1 MPQLPN
7 SSTEDLGADDEVKE
21 YKQEDGEDS
30 ENGTHLDLVNDI
42 KSDLIKKE
50 TENSEDSKQRSDA
63 SSAPIAQLLSFP
75 DRYNEHL
82 NSGSHPGYSRGGP
95 VPPPQDDMK
104 HVLQRGPGSRPAGI
118 FHPAHHHHPY
128 TNAPQYQY
136 TMYPG
141 VKGPDS
147 RRYHYDPPLWQP
159 HSPIIGQPPS
169 QYPNYPS
176 QVGPT
181 SAGISRLS
189 HPTITADPRGVCCPP
204 PPPNQT
210 VISRTPSTCGTGS
223 LLSSQSIPA
232 MPDHPRMDTSVSGNN
247 GLPKGHVKKPLN
259 AFMLYMKDMRS
270 KVVSECTLKESAAI
284 NQILGKR
291 WHALDRQEQAKY
303 YEMARK
309 ERALHMQLYPGW
321 SARDNYAQ
329 QGKKKKRKRDKS
341 QAEITNPKK
350 CRARYGLDRQHEW
363 CKPCRRKKKCVRFLA
378 GGAGSQDLSPSSNAT
393 NVESENIDSNIES
406 SSTAMITTTTNSTT
420 PTS

>member
-1 MPQLPN
+1 MPQLPTN
-7 SSTEDLGADDEVKE
+7 STEDLGAVDEMKE
-21 YKQEDGEDS
+21 YKHEDGEET

-50 TENSEDSKQRSDA
+50 TENSENPKPSGA
-63 SSAPIAQLLSFP
+63 SSAPIAQLMSFP
-75 DRYNEHL
+75 DRYSKHL
-82 NSGSHPGYSRGGP
+82 NTGVHAGYPRGGP
-95 VPPPQDDMK
+95 GHTPQEDIK
-104 HVLQRGPGSRPAGI
+104 HNLHRGHGPRPAGI
-118 FHPAHHHHPY
+118 FHPAHHHPY
-128 TNAPQYQY
+128 VTAPPYQY
-136 TMYPG
+136 MYPG
-141 VKGPDS
+141 NKPEG
-147 RRYHYDPPLWQP
+147 RFHFEPPIWQP
-159 HSPIIGQPPS
+159 HSSIIGQPSS
-169 QYPNYPS
+169 QYPPSYPS

-181 SAGISRLS
+181 SAGIQRLS
-189 HPTITADPRGVCCPP
+189 HPTLTADPRGPVCCPP

-210 VISRTPSTCGTGS
+210 VIRTPATCGAGN
-223 LLSSQSIPA
+223 LLTSQSISA
-232 MPDHPRMDTSVSGNN
+232 MADHPGMD
-247 GLPKGHVKKPLN
+247 LAHLKGHIKKPLN

-341 QAEITNPKK
+341 QEITNPKK

-363 CKPCRRKKKCVRFLA
+363 CKPCRRKKKCIRFLA
-378 GGAGSQDLSPSSNAT
+378 GGADQDLSLSPPDNTGSL
-393 NVESENIDSNIES
+393 ESENIDTNVDSDS
-406 SSTAMITTTTNSTT
+406 PVMITTTNSTT

>member
-1 MPQLPN
+1 MPQLPT
-7 SSTEDLGADDEVKE
+7 SSTEDLGAVDEMKE
-21 YKQEDGEDS
+21 YKHEDGEET

-50 TENSEDSKQRSDA
+50 TENSENPKPSGA
-63 SSAPIAQLLSFP
+63 SSAPIAQLMSFP
-75 DRYNEHL
+75 DRYSKHL
-82 NSGSHPGYSRGGP
+82 NTGVHAGYPRGGP
-95 VPPPQDDMK
+95 GHTPQEDIK
-104 HVLQRGPGSRPAGI
+104 HNLHRGHGPRPAGI
-118 FHPAHHHHPY
+118 FHPAHHHPY
-128 TNAPQYQY
+128 ATAPPYQY
-136 TMYPG
+136 MYPG
-141 VKGPDS
+141 NKPEG
-147 RRYHYDPPLWQP
+147 RFHFEPPIWQP
-159 HSPIIGQPPS
+159 HSSIIGQPSS
-169 QYPNYPS
+169 QYPPSYPS

-181 SAGISRLS
+181 SAGIQRLS
-189 HPTITADPRGVCCPP
+189 HPTLTADPRGPVCCPP

-210 VISRTPSTCGTGS
+210 VIRTPATCGAGS
-223 LLSSQSIPA
+223 LLTSQSISA
-232 MPDHPRMDTSVSGNN
+232 MADHPGMD
-247 GLPKGHVKKPLN
+247 LAHLKGHIKKPLN

-291 WHALDRQEQAKY
+291 QEKNGQWHALDRQEQAKY

-363 CKPCRRKKKCVRFLA
+363 CKPCRRKKKCIRFLA
-378 GGAGSQDLSPSSNAT
+378 GGADQDLSLSPPDNTGSL
-393 NVESENIDSNIES
+393 ESENIDTNVDSNS
-406 SSTAMITTTTNSTT
+406 PVMITTTNSTT

>member
-1 MPQLPN
+1 VKLEGFSTTSEAKMPQLPN

-30 ENGTHLDLVNDI
+30 ENGAHLDLVNDI

-50 TENSEDSKQRSDA
+50 TENSEDSKRPPDA

-95 VPPPQDDMK
+95 PQTPQDDMK
-104 HVLQRGPGSRPAGI
+104 HVFQRGHGSRPAGI
-118 FHPAHHHHPY
+118 FHPAHHHPY
-128 TNAPQYQY
+128 TTAPQYQY
-136 TMYPG
+136 AMYPG

-147 RRYHYDPPLWQP
+147 RRYHYHNDPPIWQP
-159 HSPIIGQPPS
+159 HSQIIAQPSS
-169 QYPNYPS
+169 QYTPNYPS

-181 SAGISRLS
+181 SAGNIRLT

-210 VISRTPSTCGTGS
+210 VITRAPPTCGSGS
-223 LLSSQSIPA
+223 LLTSQSIPA
-232 MPDHPRMDTSVSGNN
+232 LPDHPGMDTAVSGID
-247 GLPKGHVKKPLN
+247 GHMKGHVKKPLN

-291 WHALDRQEQAKY
+291 V
-303 YEMARK
+303 M
-309 ERALHMQLYPGW
+309 P
-321 SARDNYAQ
+321 NY
-329 QGKKKKRKRDKS
+329 R
-341 QAEITNPKK
+341 
-350 CRARYGLDRQHEW
+350 L
-363 CKPCRRKKKCVRFLA
+363 L
-378 GGAGSQDLSPSSNAT
+378 
-393 NVESENIDSNIES
+393 
-406 SSTAMITTTTNSTT
+406 
-420 PTS
+420 

>member
-1 MPQLPN
+1 MPQLPTN
-7 SSTEDLGADDEVKE
+7 STEDLGAVDEMKE
-21 YKQEDGEDS
+21 YKHEDGEET

-50 TENSEDSKQRSDA
+50 TENSENPKPSGA
-63 SSAPIAQLLSFP
+63 SSAPIAQLMSFP
-75 DRYNEHL
+75 DRYSKHL
-82 NSGSHPGYSRGGP
+82 NTGVHAGYPRGGP
-95 VPPPQDDMK
+95 GHTPQEDIK
-104 HVLQRGPGSRPAGI
+104 HNLHRGHGPRPAGI
-118 FHPAHHHHPY
+118 FHPAHHHPY
-128 TNAPQYQY
+128 ATAPPYQY
-136 TMYPG
+136 MYPG
-141 VKGPDS
+141 NKPEG
-147 RRYHYDPPLWQP
+147 RFHFEPPIWQP
-159 HSPIIGQPPS
+159 HSSIIGQPSS
-169 QYPNYPS
+169 QYPPSYPS

-181 SAGISRLS
+181 SAGIQRLS
-189 HPTITADPRGVCCPP
+189 HPTLTADPRGPVCCPP

-210 VISRTPSTCGTGS
+210 VIRTPATCGAGS
-223 LLSSQSIPA
+223 LLTSQSISA
-232 MPDHPRMDTSVSGNN
+232 MADHPGMD
-247 GLPKGHVKKPLN
+247 LAHLKGHIKKPLN

-341 QAEITNPKK
+341 QEITNPKK

-363 CKPCRRKKKCVRFLA
+363 CKPCRRKKKCIRFLA
-378 GGAGSQDLSPSSNAT
+378 GGADQDLSLSPPDNTGSL
-393 NVESENIDSNIES
+393 ESENIDTNVDSNS
-406 SSTAMITTTTNSTT
+406 PVMITTTNSTT

>member
-232 MPDHPRMDTSVSGNN
+232 MPDHPRMDTS
-247 GLPKGHVKKPLN
+247 
-259 AFMLYMKDMRS
+259 
-270 KVVSECTLKESAAI
+270 
-284 NQILGKR
+284 

-378 GGAGSQDLSPSSNAT
+378 GGAGSQDLSPSGNAT

>member
-7 SSTEDLGADDEVKE
+7 NSTEDLGAVDEMKE
-21 YKQEDGEDS
+21 YKHEDGEET

-50 TENSEDSKQRSDA
+50 TENSENPKPSGA
-63 SSAPIAQLLSFP
+63 SSAPIAQLMSFP
-75 DRYNEHL
+75 DRYSKHL
-82 NSGSHPGYSRGGP
+82 NTGVHAGYPRGGP
-95 VPPPQDDMK
+95 GHTPQEDIK
-104 HVLQRGPGSRPAGI
+104 HNLHRGHGPRPAGI
-118 FHPAHHHHPY
+118 FHPAHHHPY
-128 TNAPQYQY
+128 ATAPPYQY
-136 TMYPG
+136 MYPG
-141 VKGPDS
+141 NKPEG
-147 RRYHYDPPLWQP
+147 RFHFEPPIWQP
-159 HSPIIGQPPS
+159 HSSIIGQPSS
-169 QYPNYPS
+169 QYPPSYPS

-181 SAGISRLS
+181 SAGIQRLS
-189 HPTITADPRGVCCPP
+189 HPTLTADPRGPVCCPP

-210 VISRTPSTCGTGS
+210 VIRTPATCGAGS
-223 LLSSQSIPA
+223 LLTSQSISA
-232 MPDHPRMDTSVSGNN
+232 MADHPGMD
-247 GLPKGHVKKPLN
+247 LAHLKGHIKKPLN

-341 QAEITNPKK
+341 QEITNPKK

-363 CKPCRRKKKCVRFLA
+363 CKPCRRKKKCIRFLA
-378 GGAGSQDLSPSSNAT
+378 GGADQDLSLSPPDNTGSL
-393 NVESENIDSNIES
+393 ESENIDTNVDSNS
-406 SSTAMITTTTNSTT
+406 PVMITTTNSTT

>member
-7 SSTEDLGADDEVKE
+7 NSTEDLGADDEVKE
-21 YKQEDGEDS
+21 YNQEDGEDT
-30 ENGTHLDLVNDI
+30 ENGAHLDLVNDI

-50 TENSEDSKQRSDA
+50 TENSEDSKPSSA

-82 NSGSHPGYSRGGP
+82 NSGSHSGYPSRGP
-95 VPPPQDDMK
+95 AHVQQDDIK
-104 HVLQRGPGSRPAGI
+104 HSLHRGHGPRPAGI
-118 FHPAHHHHPY
+118 FHPAHHHPY
-128 TNAPQYQY
+128 APAPQYQY
-136 TMYPG
+136 MYPG
-141 VKGPDS
+141 VKPD
-147 RRYHYDPPLWQP
+147 RRFHFEPPIWQP
-159 HSPIIGQPPS
+159 HSSIIGQPSS
-169 QYPNYPS
+169 QYPPSYPS

-181 SAGISRLS
+181 SAGIQRLS
-189 HPTITADPRGVCCPP
+189 HPTLTADPRGPVCCPP

-210 VISRTPSTCGTGS
+210 VISRAPATCGAAS
-223 LLSSQSIPA
+223 LLTSQSIPA
-232 MPDHPRMDTSVSGNN
+232 MVDHPGMDLAVSGHM
-247 GLPKGHVKKPLN
+247 KGHIKKPLN

-378 GGAGSQDLSPSSNAT
+378 GGSEQDISPSDNT
-393 NVESENIDSNIES
+393 GNLESENIDANIDGS
-406 SSTAMITTTTNSTT
+406 PSMITTTGSTT

>member
-21 YKQEDGEDS
+21 YKQEDGEET
-30 ENGTHLDLVNDI
+30 ENGAHLDLVNDI

-50 TENSEDSKQRSDA
+50 TENSEDSKPSDA
-63 SSAPIAQLLSFP
+63 SSAPIAQLISFQ

-82 NSGSHPGYSRGGP
+82 NSGHHSGYPRGGSHHTP
-95 VPPPQDDMK
+95 RDDIK
-104 HVLQRGPGSRPAGI
+104 HGLHRGHDPRPAGI
-118 FHPAHHHHPY
+118 FHPAHHHPY
-128 TNAPQYQY
+128 ATTPQYQY
-136 TMYPG
+136 AMYPG
-141 VKGPDS
+141 VKPD

-159 HSPIIGQPPS
+159 HSSIIGQPSS
-169 QYPNYPS
+169 QYPPNYPN

-181 SAGISRLS
+181 SAGIPGRLS
-189 HPTITADPRGVCCPP
+189 HPTITADPRGAVCCPP
-204 PPPNQT
+204 PPPNQS
-210 VISRTPSTCGTGS
+210 VISRTPPTCGAGS
-223 LLSSQSIPA
+223 LLSSQSIPT
-232 MPDHPRMDTSVSGNN
+232 MPDHTRMD
-247 GLPKGHVKKPLN
+247 P
-259 AFMLYMKDMRS
+259 A
-270 KVVSECTLKESAAI
+270 
-284 NQILGKR
+284 

-378 GGAGSQDLSPSSNAT
+378 GGAGQDMSPSSNT
-393 NVESENIDSNIES
+393 GNVESENIDANIDSN
-406 SSTAMITTTTNSTT
+406 TAMISSTNSSVSTT
-420 PTS
+420 

>member
-30 ENGTHLDLVNDI
+30 ENGAHLDLVNDI

-50 TENSEDSKQRSDA
+50 TENSEDSKRPPDA

-95 VPPPQDDMK
+95 PQTPQDDIK
-104 HVLQRGPGSRPAGI
+104 HVFQRGHGSRPAGI
-118 FHPAHHHHPY
+118 FHPAHHHPY
-128 TNAPQYQY
+128 TTTPPYQY
-136 TMYPG
+136 TMYG
-141 VKGPDS
+141 VKGPES
-147 RRYHYDPPLWQP
+147 RRYHYHNDPPIWQP
-159 HSPIIGQPPS
+159 HSQIIGPPS
-169 QYPNYPS
+169 SQYAPNYPS

-181 SAGISRLS
+181 SAGNIRLT

-210 VISRTPSTCGTGS
+210 VISRAPPTCGSGS
-223 LLSSQSIPA
+223 LLTSQSIPA
-232 MPDHPRMDTSVSGNN
+232 LPDHPGMDTAVSGID
-247 GLPKGHVKKPLN
+247 GHMKGHVKKPLN

-378 GGAGSQDLSPSSNAT
+378 GGAGSQDLSPSGNAA
-393 NVESENIDSNIES
+393 NAESENIDANIES
-406 SSTAMITTTTNSTT
+406 NTAMNTSTNSTT

>member
-1 MPQLPN
+1 MPQLPTN
-7 SSTEDLGADDEVKE
+7 STEDLGAVDEMKE
-21 YKQEDGEDS
+21 YKHEDGEET

-50 TENSEDSKQRSDA
+50 TENSENPKPSGA
-63 SSAPIAQLLSFP
+63 SSAPIAQLMSFP
-75 DRYNEHL
+75 DRYSKHL
-82 NSGSHPGYSRGGP
+82 NTGVHAGYPRGGP
-95 VPPPQDDMK
+95 GHTPQEDIK
-104 HVLQRGPGSRPAGI
+104 HNLHRGHGPRPAGI
-118 FHPAHHHHPY
+118 FHPAHHHPY
-128 TNAPQYQY
+128 ATAPPYQY
-136 TMYPG
+136 MYPG
-141 VKGPDS
+141 NKPEG
-147 RRYHYDPPLWQP
+147 RFHFEPPIWQP
-159 HSPIIGQPPS
+159 HSSIIGQPSS
-169 QYPNYPS
+169 QYPPSYPS

-181 SAGISRLS
+181 SAGIQRLS
-189 HPTITADPRGVCCPP
+189 HPTLTADPRGPVCCPP

-210 VISRTPSTCGTGS
+210 VIRTPATCGAGN
-223 LLSSQSIPA
+223 LLTSQSISA
-232 MPDHPRMDTSVSGNN
+232 MADHPGMD
-247 GLPKGHVKKPLN
+247 LAHLKGHIKKPLN

-363 CKPCRRKKKCVRFLA
+363 CKPCRRKKKCIRFLA
-378 GGAGSQDLSPSSNAT
+378 GGADQDLSLSPPDNTGSL
-393 NVESENIDSNIES
+393 ESENIDTNVDSDS
-406 SSTAMITTTTNSTT
+406 PVMITTTNSTT

>member
-1 MPQLPN
+1 MPQLPTN
-7 SSTEDLGADDEVKE
+7 STEDLGAVDEMKE
-21 YKQEDGEDS
+21 YKHEDGEET

-50 TENSEDSKQRSDA
+50 TENSENPKPSGA
-63 SSAPIAQLLSFP
+63 SSAPIAQLMSFP
-75 DRYNEHL
+75 DRYSKHL
-82 NSGSHPGYSRGGP
+82 NTGVHAGYPRGGP
-95 VPPPQDDMK
+95 GHTPQEDIK
-104 HVLQRGPGSRPAGI
+104 HNLHRGHGPRPAGI
-118 FHPAHHHHPY
+118 FHPAHHHPY
-128 TNAPQYQY
+128 ATAPSYQY
-136 TMYPG
+136 MYPG
-141 VKGPDS
+141 NKPEG
-147 RRYHYDPPLWQP
+147 RFHFEPPIWQP
-159 HSPIIGQPPS
+159 HSSIIGQPSS
-169 QYPNYPS
+169 QYPPSYPS

-181 SAGISRLS
+181 SAGIQRLS
-189 HPTITADPRGVCCPP
+189 HPTLTADPRGPVCCPP

-210 VISRTPSTCGTGS
+210 VIRTPATCGAGS
-223 LLSSQSIPA
+223 LLTSQSISA
-232 MPDHPRMDTSVSGNN
+232 MADHPGMD
-247 GLPKGHVKKPLN
+247 LAHLKGHIKKPLN

-363 CKPCRRKKKCVRFLA
+363 CKPCRRKKKCIRFLA
-378 GGAGSQDLSPSSNAT
+378 GGADQDLSLSPPDNTGSL
-393 NVESENIDSNIES
+393 ESENIDTNVDSNS
-406 SSTAMITTTTNSTT
+406 PVMITTTNSTT

>member
-1 MPQLPN
+1 MPQLPTN
-7 SSTEDLGADDEVKE
+7 STEDLGAVDEMKE
-21 YKQEDGEDS
+21 YKHEDGEET

-50 TENSEDSKQRSDA
+50 TENSENPKPSGA
-63 SSAPIAQLLSFP
+63 SSAPIAQLMSFP
-75 DRYNEHL
+75 DRYSKHL
-82 NSGSHPGYSRGGP
+82 NTGVHAGYPRGGP
-95 VPPPQDDMK
+95 GHTPQEDIK
-104 HVLQRGPGSRPAGI
+104 HNLHRGHGPRPAGI
-118 FHPAHHHHPY
+118 FHPAHHHPY
-128 TNAPQYQY
+128 ATAPPYQY
-136 TMYPG
+136 MYPG
-141 VKGPDS
+141 NKPEG
-147 RRYHYDPPLWQP
+147 RFHFEPPIWQP
-159 HSPIIGQPPS
+159 HSSIIGQPSS
-169 QYPNYPS
+169 QYPPSYPS

-181 SAGISRLS
+181 SAGIQRLS
-189 HPTITADPRGVCCPP
+189 HPTLTADPRGPVCCPP

-210 VISRTPSTCGTGS
+210 VIRTPATCGAGN
-223 LLSSQSIPA
+223 LLTSQSISA
-232 MPDHPRMDTSVSGNN
+232 MADHPGMD
-247 GLPKGHVKKPLN
+247 LAHLKGHIKKPLN

-341 QAEITNPKK
+341 QEITNPKK

-363 CKPCRRKKKCVRFLA
+363 CKPCRRKKKCIRFLA
-378 GGAGSQDLSPSSNAT
+378 GGADQDLSLSPPDNTGSL
-393 NVESENIDSNIES
+393 ESENIDTNVDSDS
-406 SSTAMITTTTNSTT
+406 PVMITTTNSTT

>member
-1 MPQLPN
+1 MPQLPTN
-7 SSTEDLGADDEVKE
+7 STEDLGAVDEMKE
-21 YKQEDGEDS
+21 YKHEDGEET

-50 TENSEDSKQRSDA
+50 TENSENPKPSGA
-63 SSAPIAQLLSFP
+63 SSAPIAQLMSFP
-75 DRYNEHL
+75 DRYSKHL
-82 NSGSHPGYSRGGP
+82 NTGVHAGYPRGGP
-95 VPPPQDDMK
+95 GHTPQEDIK
-104 HVLQRGPGSRPAGI
+104 HNLHRGHGPRPAGI
-118 FHPAHHHHPY
+118 FHPAHHHPY
-128 TNAPQYQY
+128 ATAPPYQY
-136 TMYPG
+136 MYPG
-141 VKGPDS
+141 NKPEG
-147 RRYHYDPPLWQP
+147 RFHFEPPIWQP
-159 HSPIIGQPPS
+159 HSSIIGQPSS
-169 QYPNYPS
+169 QYPPSYPS

-181 SAGISRLS
+181 SAGIQRLS
-189 HPTITADPRGVCCPP
+189 HPTLTADPRGPVCCPP

-210 VISRTPSTCGTGS
+210 VIRTPATCGAGS
-223 LLSSQSIPA
+223 LLTSQSISA
-232 MPDHPRMDTSVSGNN
+232 MADHPGMD
-247 GLPKGHVKKPLN
+247 LAHLKGHIKKPLN

-341 QAEITNPKK
+341 QEITNPKK

-363 CKPCRRKKKCVRFLA
+363 CKPCRRKKKCIRFLA
-378 GGAGSQDLSPSSNAT
+378 GGADQDLSLSPPDNTGSL
-393 NVESENIDSNIES
+393 ESENIDTNVDSDS
-406 SSTAMITTTTNSTT
+406 PVMITTTNSTT

>member
-21 YKQEDGEDS
+21 YKHEDGEDS
-30 ENGTHLDLVNDI
+30 ENGAHLDLVNDI

-50 TENSEDSKQRSDA
+50 TENSEDSKRPSDA
-63 SSAPIAQLLSFP
+63 SSAPIAQLISFQ

-82 NSGSHPGYSRGGP
+82 NSGSHPAYSRGGP
-95 VPPPQDDMK
+95 PQTPQDDMK
-104 HVLQRGPGSRPAGI
+104 HVLQRGHASRPAGI
-118 FHPAHHHHPY
+118 FHPAHHHPY
-128 TNAPQYQY
+128 TTTPQYQY
-136 TMYPG
+136 AMYPG

-159 HSPIIGQPPS
+159 HSPIIGQPSS
-169 QYPNYPS
+169 QYPPNYPS

-181 SAGISRLS
+181 SAGIQRLS
-189 HPTITADPRGVCCPP
+189 HPTITADPRGAVCCPP

-210 VISRTPSTCGTGS
+210 VISRAPPTCGSGS
-223 LLSSQSIPA
+223 LLTSQSIPA
-232 MPDHPRMDTSVSGNN
+232 MPDHPGMDSSVSD
-247 GLPKGHVKKPLN
+247 GLLKGGHVKKPLN

-341 QAEITNPKK
+341 QEITNPKK

-378 GGAGSQDLSPSSNAT
+378 GGAGSQDLSPSGDAANA
-393 NVESENIDSNIES
+393 ESENIDANIES
-406 SSTAMITTTTNSTT
+406 NTAMITSTNSST
-420 PTS
+420 PTT

>member
-1 MPQLPN
+1 MPQLPT
-7 SSTEDLGADDEVKE
+7 SSTEDLGAVDEMKE
-21 YKQEDGEDS
+21 YKHEDGEET

-50 TENSEDSKQRSDA
+50 TENSENPKPSGA
-63 SSAPIAQLLSFP
+63 SSAPIAQLMSFP
-75 DRYNEHL
+75 DRYSKHL
-82 NSGSHPGYSRGGP
+82 NTGVHAGYPRGGP
-95 VPPPQDDMK
+95 GHTPQEDIK
-104 HVLQRGPGSRPAGI
+104 HNLHRGHGPRPAGI
-118 FHPAHHHHPY
+118 FHPAHHHPY
-128 TNAPQYQY
+128 ATAPPYQY
-136 TMYPG
+136 MYPG
-141 VKGPDS
+141 NKPEG
-147 RRYHYDPPLWQP
+147 RFHFEPPIWQP
-159 HSPIIGQPPS
+159 HSSIIGQPSS
-169 QYPNYPS
+169 QYPPSYPS

-181 SAGISRLS
+181 SAGIQRLS
-189 HPTITADPRGVCCPP
+189 HPTLTADPRGPVCCPP

-210 VISRTPSTCGTGS
+210 VIRTPATCGAGS
-223 LLSSQSIPA
+223 LLTSQSISA
-232 MPDHPRMDTSVSGNN
+232 MADHPGMD
-247 GLPKGHVKKPLN
+247 LAHLKGHIKKPLN

-341 QAEITNPKK
+341 QEITNPKK

-363 CKPCRRKKKCVRFLA
+363 CKPCRRKKKCIRFLA
-378 GGAGSQDLSPSSNAT
+378 GGADQDLSLSPPDNTGSL
-393 NVESENIDSNIES
+393 ESENIDTNVDSNS
-406 SSTAMITTTTNSTT
+406 PVMITTTNSTT

>member
-1 MPQLPN
+1 MPQLPTN
-7 SSTEDLGADDEVKE
+7 STEDLGAVDEMKE
-21 YKQEDGEDS
+21 YKHEDGEET

-50 TENSEDSKQRSDA
+50 TENSENPKPSGA
-63 SSAPIAQLLSFP
+63 SSAPIAQLMSFP
-75 DRYNEHL
+75 DRYSKHL
-82 NSGSHPGYSRGGP
+82 NTGVHAGYPRGGP
-95 VPPPQDDMK
+95 GHTPQEDIK
-104 HVLQRGPGSRPAGI
+104 HNLHHGHGPRPAGI
-118 FHPAHHHHPY
+118 FHPAHHHPY
-128 TNAPQYQY
+128 ATAPPYQY
-136 TMYPG
+136 MYPG
-141 VKGPDS
+141 NKPEG
-147 RRYHYDPPLWQP
+147 RFHFEPPIWQP
-159 HSPIIGQPPS
+159 HSSIIGQPSS
-169 QYPNYPS
+169 QYPPSYPS

-181 SAGISRLS
+181 SAGIQRLS
-189 HPTITADPRGVCCPP
+189 HPTLTADPRGPVCCPP

-210 VISRTPSTCGTGS
+210 VIRTPATCGAGN
-223 LLSSQSIPA
+223 LLTSQSISA
-232 MPDHPRMDTSVSGNN
+232 MADHPGMD
-247 GLPKGHVKKPLN
+247 LAHLKGHIKKPLN

-363 CKPCRRKKKCVRFLA
+363 CKPCRRKKKCIRFLA
-378 GGAGSQDLSPSSNAT
+378 GGADQDLSLSPPDNTGSL
-393 NVESENIDSNIES
+393 ESENIDTNVDSDS
-406 SSTAMITTTTNSTT
+406 PVMITTTNSTT